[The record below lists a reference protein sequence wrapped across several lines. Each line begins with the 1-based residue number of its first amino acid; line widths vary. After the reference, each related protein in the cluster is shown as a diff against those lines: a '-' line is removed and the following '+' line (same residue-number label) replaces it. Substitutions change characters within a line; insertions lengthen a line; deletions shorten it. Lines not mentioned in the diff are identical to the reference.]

1 MKRLKSNFDPQVTI
15 YLFPIVSIAWA
26 ATIFVYILLVN
37 HNNLD
42 LFTKHLANE
51 QMCDDYDL

>member
-1 MKRLKSNFDPQVTI
+1 MKRLKSNFVAQVTI
-15 YLFPIVSIAWA
+15 YLFPIASIAWA